1 MDQYDRWA
9 SPDVEIRDSLIMDE
23 NGLDRD
29 AFDRGAF
36 QRFKIGRDL
45 QGWSAGGHQVRDEA
59 ETEQGKSPVS
69 VWEGN
74 RAGDEITPA
83 E

>member
-1 MDQYDRWA
+1 MNQYDRRA
-9 SPDVEIRDSLIMDE
+9 GPDVEIRDSLIMDE

-29 AFDRGAF
+29 AFDRAAF
-36 QRFKIGRDL
+36 QRFKIGWNL
-45 QGWSAGGHQVRDEA
+45 HGWSAGGHQVRDEA

-69 VWEGN
+69 AWAKN
-74 RAGDEITPA
+74 RVGDEITPA